1 MTPKEENF
9 TRAKEFLPERCL
21 PGQAFEKHSPS
32 LNLPFGSGKRQCPGK
47 RLAEQELNIVT
58 AKLFQNFKVELT
70 QPLEL
75 EFNYL
80 LTPGGPVALKLT
92 ERD

>member
-1 MTPKEENF
+1 
-9 TRAKEFLPERCL
+9 
-21 PGQAFEKHSPS
+21 
-32 LNLPFGSGKRQCPGK
+32 LPFGSGKRQCPGK
-47 RLAEQELNIVT
+47 RLAEQELNIIT

-80 LTPGGPVALKLT
+80 LTPAGSVALKLT
-92 ERD
+92 ERE